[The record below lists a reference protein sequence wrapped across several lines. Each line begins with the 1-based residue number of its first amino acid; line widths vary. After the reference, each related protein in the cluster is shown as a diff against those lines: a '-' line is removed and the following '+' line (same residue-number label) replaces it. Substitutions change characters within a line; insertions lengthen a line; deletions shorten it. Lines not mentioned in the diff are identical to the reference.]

1 MANNQIALMAQMPE
15 FDTPFESQGKALQLR
30 QLMNAGMVQDMDM
43 QTKRQAI
50 ADDAATRDIYART
63 EDPAERIKALYK
75 VSPKA
80 AMAAQK
86 SQLDLD
92 KIGADVEESKG
103 KAAKERLTAMN
114 MRLQQARDI
123 VGANVND
130 QQSAARWLQ
139 GLYADKDIGQ
149 HLTAHIGPVEQMIA
163 QVPDP
168 VRDPKGFADWK
179 QASMLVADKLVAQTS
194 PDANAKLAEST
205 SIANNKLTN
214 DTSRLNNQAT
224 VGASYANAAAT
235 REIAKSTRD
244 AAGIQRDQA
253 TEMKLGDD
261 YRAQSKDFKAVNDAY
276 RQINSTLDKATT
288 SPAATLAAATKFMK
302 LLDPGSVVRESELGM
317 ALAATGV
324 IDRATNYF
332 NTLQSGKVLTKNQ
345 VQDFK
350 NITQQIYGAAQSG
363 QQALDANYR
372 NQAKAYN
379 LRPEMIVQDLGQN
392 AAAPAGGKATTSSV
406 MSQADA
412 ILGRK

>member
-15 FDTPFESQGKALQLR
+15 FDSPIESQGKALQLR

-50 ADDAATRDIYART
+50 ADDAATRDIYAKN
-63 EDPAERIKALYK
+63 EDPAERIKALYR
-75 VSPKA
+75 VNPKA

-86 SQLDLD
+86 AQFDLD
-92 KIGADVEESKG
+92 KIGADVGESKA
-103 KAAKERLTAMN
+103 KAENERLKGVN
-114 MRLQQARDI
+114 LRLQQARDI

-139 GLYADKDIGQ
+139 GLYADKDIGP
-149 HLTAHIGPVEQMIA
+149 HLAQHIGSVEQMIA

-168 VRDPKGFADWK
+168 ARDPKGFAEWK
-179 QASMLVADKLVAQTS
+179 QASMLVADKLVAQTT
-194 PDANAKLAEST
+194 PDANARLSADT
-205 SIANNKLTN
+205 AIATNKLTN
-214 DTSRLNNQAT
+214 DTSRLNNKAT

-261 YRAQSKDFKAVNDAY
+261 YRAQSKSFKEVGDAY
-276 RQINSTLDKATT
+276 RLINSTLDKATT
-288 SPAATLAAATKFMK
+288 SPAATLASATKFMK

-324 IDRATNYF
+324 LDRAANYF
-332 NTLQSGKVLTKNQ
+332 TTLQSGKVLTKSQ
-345 VQDFK
+345 VADFK
-350 NITQQIYGAAQSG
+350 NITQQIYGAAQAS
-363 QQALDANYR
+363 QRDIDANYR
-372 NQAKAYN
+372 SQAQAYK

-392 AAAPAGGKATTSSV
+392 SAPSGGKAASSV